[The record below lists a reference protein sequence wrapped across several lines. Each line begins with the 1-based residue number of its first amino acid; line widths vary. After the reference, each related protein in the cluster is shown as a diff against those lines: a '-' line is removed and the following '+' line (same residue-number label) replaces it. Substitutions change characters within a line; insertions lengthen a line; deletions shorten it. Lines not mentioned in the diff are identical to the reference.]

1 MTALKRFAVW
11 FLGLALALCVFS
23 CRTSPRIYSERL
35 RAIDNSLQE
44 HPDWALDSLSAL
56 DPSLLSKEQSAYYS
70 LLLTIAQHKNH
81 IPFPGDSAI
90 SIARDYFFN
99 HTQDYYNQ
107 ARASF
112 YHGLVR
118 QKQDSGDTLAHRLMH
133 QARQIMDDHSIQ
145 NDRLSALIDAF
156 LGRINYGN
164 ANFEEAALYFY
175 SAIVSERRLGNVRN
189 MVLNLS
195 DLLVCQVTLLDSI
208 QAERTLCILDSTL
221 AQHPDIHSENINNSK
236 ALFYL
241 HIAHQLDSADYYCK
255 QWKASPADF
264 GAKQQLLSKIYENQG
279 NILSAINCEKNTYE
293 NRRSQDSIYYHA
305 ILNRLSYLYD
315 KIECPDSS
323 AHYAHLAYQSLCK
336 EYSQKTEKRVL
347 ELEKQYDMTAK
358 EAELAKA
365 KHHRTLLTALLLFSL
380 IILAILVWNLYL
392 SRRLRESDHQ
402 AKLKDSLARSLLMSV
417 LSSYSG
423 INQRLSYIHNLPSEK
438 RQEALNLFIRENQKN
453 LANNIDGT
461 LSSYTENFPP
471 NIRTIAGLLG
481 GVQQR
486 AVFILTEMGFSI
498 NEIASTL
505 STSGSQVRSVKSAI
519 RKHIEKLSPDLNLD
533 ISQLEIMR
541 KDQQS
546 NTEN

>member
-90 SIARDYFFN
+90 SIARDYFIN

-118 QKQDSGDTLAHRLMH
+118 QKASAGDTIAHRYML
-133 QARQIMDDHSIQ
+133 QAHQIMDQHGIHD
-145 NDRLSALIDAF
+145 DRLSALVDAF
-156 LGRINYGN
+156 LGKINYANGN
-164 ANFEEAALYFY
+164 GPVADQYFC
-175 SAIVSERRLGNVRN
+175 SAIESERRLGNVRN
-189 MVLNLS
+189 MIL
-195 DLLVCQVTLLDSI
+195 DLCSLLICQATLQDTLRAKLTLFSLDS
-208 QAERTLCILDSTL
+208 AL
-221 AQHPDIHSENINNSK
+221 ACHPDVQSENINNAKTIYYS
-236 ALFYL
+236 YCS
-241 HIAHQLDSADYYCK
+241 HQLDSALYYC
-255 QWKASPADF
+255 QRWKPSAIDF
-264 GAKQQLLSKIYENQG
+264 GAKQHLLANIYSGLG
-279 NILSAINCEKNTYE
+279 NVSAAIDCEKKAYN
-293 NRRSQDSIYYHA
+293 NRQAEDS
-305 ILNRLSYLYD
+305 LYFFAYFN
-315 KIECPDSS
+315 KLATLFEQLGNSDST
-323 AHYAHLAYQSLCK
+323 AHYAKLAYQSLR
-336 EYSQKTEKRVL
+336 ENYGQKTEKRVL

-380 IILAILVWNLYL
+380 IIIAFLVWNLYL

-461 LSSYTENFPP
+461 LSSYTESFPP

-486 AVFILTEMGFSI
+486 AVLILTEMGFSI